1 MTALDAFA
9 LSPGEWDAVEAR
21 YEAAL
26 AKVDLKDTELDQAS
40 QLVADLL
47 QDLTAKDEQKA
58 FALGIIVGR
67 ASR

>member
-26 AKVDLKDTELDQAS
+26 AKVDPKDTELDQAS

-47 QDLTAKDEQKA
+47 QDLTAKAEQKA

>member
-26 AKVDLKDTELDQAS
+26 AKVDPKDTELDQAS

-47 QDLTAKDEQKA
+47 QDLTTEAEQKA